1 MKHTL
6 HITVPYQSVRYCNY
20 CSGAIT
26 LTLLATLPRG
36 ALGGVV
42 RPTNTRREPSSF
54 EIPPSSAPPTFN
66 QPQERLYVVNS
77 GLTRL
82 DNGYQ
87 DTYEPGTLAERA
99 YMRPMASIYQPNS
112 MEDAA
117 TVAGRLME
125 EEVLECI
132 EVDCN

>member
-1 MKHTL
+1 VFQH
-6 HITVPYQSVRYCNY
+6 
-20 CSGAIT
+20 
-26 LTLLATLPRG
+26 LTLPVFNPLVIQGRGRPRG
-36 ALGGVV
+36 ALGLGGVV

-54 EIPPSSAPPTFN
+54 EIPPSSAPPAFN
-66 QPQERLYVVNS
+66 QTQERFYVVNS

-82 DNGYQ
+82 DNGHQ
-87 DTYEPGTLAERA
+87 GTYEPGTLAERA

-117 TVAGRLME
+117 TAAGRLME